1 MIERRIAER
10 RSPKT
15 WVPLAADRA
24 YNPTLPRENELT
36 MVLPLGDL
44 QRTQIVPYVTYTL
57 IAINVLAFL
66 LQQQQGDEFTLAF
79 AATPYEITHNED
91 LAQPVEK
98 VVPVLVRDPFG
109 GVHREERTLSRPHS
123 PCPIPIRLTL
133 LTSMFLHG
141 SWMHLLGNMLYLW
154 IVGDN
159 VEEVLGSV
167 RYLICYLACGLVGSL
182 AQIVV
187 NPDSLTPTLGASG
200 AIAGMM
206 GAYVIWFPH
215 HQIRVLLFRF
225 ITVLPAVIVIG
236 GWIALQIWLGAGS
249 LGKTGDS
256 GGVAYLA
263 HVGGAITGIFV
274 ALLFLE
280 DARYVKARNAA
291 AEGWSVY
298 EQPE

>member
-1 MIERRIAER
+1 
-10 RSPKT
+10 
-15 WVPLAADRA
+15 
-24 YNPTLPRENELT
+24 

-57 IAINVLAFL
+57 IAINVGVFL
-66 LQQQQGDEFTLAF
+66 VQQQKGDEFTLAF

-91 LAQPVEK
+91 LDQPIVK
-98 VVPVLVRDPFG
+98 MIPVMVRDQFG
-109 GVHREERTLSRPHS
+109 GVHREQRAMARPHY

-159 VEEVLGSV
+159 VEEVLGSFP
-167 RYLICYLACGLVGSL
+167 YLICYLACGLVGSL

-187 NPDSLTPTLGASG
+187 SPDSVTPTLGASG

-215 HQIRVLLFRF
+215 HQIRVLVFRF

-236 GWIALQIWLGAGS
+236 GWIALQIWLGVGS
-249 LGKTGDS
+249 IGRGNDS

-263 HVGGAITGIFV
+263 HVGGAVTGIFV
-274 ALLFLE
+274 ALLFF
-280 DARYVKARNAA
+280 DYARYVKSRNAA

-298 EQPE
+298 EGQE

>member
-1 MIERRIAER
+1 
-10 RSPKT
+10 
-15 WVPLAADRA
+15 
-24 YNPTLPRENELT
+24 

-44 QRTQIVPYVTYTL
+44 QRTQIVPVVTYAL
-57 IAINVLAFL
+57 IAINTVVFL
-66 LQQQQGDEFTLAF
+66 IQQQQGDEFTLAF

-91 LAQPVEK
+91 IEQPVR
-98 VVPVLVRDPFG
+98 VSVPQLVHDQFG
-109 GVHREERTLSRPHS
+109 RGVHWVQRERIRPHVE
-123 PCPIPIRLTL
+123 CPIPVRLTL

-159 VEEVLGSV
+159 VEEVLGTV
-167 RYLICYLACGLVGSL
+167 RYLIVYLACGLVGSL
-182 AQIVV
+182 AQIVA

-200 AIAGMM
+200 AIAGIM
-206 GAYVIWFPH
+206 GAYVVWFPH
-215 HQIRVLLFRF
+215 NQIRVLVFRF

-249 LGKTGDS
+249 WNRMGEG

-263 HVGGAITGIFV
+263 HVGGAVTGIFV
-274 ALLFLE
+274 AYLFY
-280 DARYVKARNAA
+280 DHARYVNARNAA

-298 EQPE
+298 EGPE